1 MEFNSIAFLLFFPT
15 VVLLYFLFPHRLR
28 WFWLL
33 VVSYFFYMMWNVEY
47 LILIFISTF
56 VTYLSGLLMHK
67 YRDRRKLFLVS
78 SLFINLGILF
88 FFKYFNFFNDSLSS
102 LSTYFNLDWSFS
114 RIDVLLPV
122 GISFYTFQALSY
134 SIDVYRGS
142 IEPEKHFGK
151 YALFVSFFPQLVAG
165 PIEKSKDLLP
175 QFNIKHKFD
184 YDRIKEGLILMLW
197 GFFKKV
203 VIADRLAVLVNT
215 VYNSPENHQGV
226 ALVVAS
232 VFFAFQ
238 IYCDFSSYTDIA
250 IGAAKVMGFNLRT
263 NFNRPYF
270 SKSIP
275 EFWRRWHI
283 SLGAWFKEYL
293 YFPLGGNRKGKLR
306 TNINILIV
314 FVVSGLWHG
323 ASWNFVIWG
332 GLHGIYQVI
341 EITSSDYRNKMVE
354 RFNIDRSS
362 VGHKFYRIALT
373 FTLVVL
379 AWVFFRANT
388 LSDSVYIFKNLFVF
402 NFWTIF
408 DGSIFTLGLD
418 KNEFIVAVFSLLI
431 LLSYE
436 IYERKNN
443 IFKDLNSFN
452 IGIRWSFYIAA
463 ILGIIVFGIY
473 GDYEKSQFI
482 YFQF

>member
-452 IGIRWSFYIAA
+452 IGIRWSFYTAA

>member
-15 VVLLYFLFPHRLR
+15 VVVFYFLFPQKYR

-33 VVSYFFYMMWNVEY
+33 IVSYFFYMMWSAKF
-47 LILIFISTF
+47 LILIFISTLI
-56 VTYLSGLLMHK
+56 TYLSGLLMGK
-67 YRDRRKLFLVS
+67 YNNKKRLFLVL
-78 SLFINLGILF
+78 SLLINLGILF
-88 FFKYFNFFNDSLSS
+88 FFKYFNFFNDSLNS
-102 LSTYFNLDWSFS
+102 LYSYFNIDWSSS

-134 SIDVYRGS
+134 SIDVYRNN

-226 ALVVAS
+226 TLVIAS

-250 IGAAKVMGFNLRT
+250 IGAAKVMGFNLRK
-263 NFNRPYF
+263 NFDRPYF

-306 TNINILIV
+306 TNLNIMIV
-314 FVVSGLWHG
+314 FIVSGLWHG

-341 EITSSDYRNKMVE
+341 ETTTYGYRTKMVE
-354 RFNIDRSS
+354 RFNIDRTS
-362 VGHKFYRIALT
+362 VGHKFYRIMLT
-373 FTLVVL
+373 FMLVVF

-388 LSDSVYIFKNLFVF
+388 LTDSVYIFKNLFVF

-408 DGSIFTLGLD
+408 DGSIFNLGLD

-452 IGIRWSFYIAA
+452 IAIRWSFYLAA
-463 ILGIIVFGIY
+463 IFGIILFGIY